1 MRGGYGDMGEL
12 LLFAWQRNS
21 RAGVLEE
28 NIPTTTDKTL
38 PLFCS
43 LPSRVISFHLSFRH
57 LHLCQYSP
65 PFIGLFP
72 PLSLAPSWG
81 SAGETFPYSVL
92 LHQQLSALR
101 SSSKGASPWHHDNQ
115 ISSSSDQRWVHGH
128 LYLQQSF
135 QVFSPFIRINLS
147 DHSNPNLGP
156 EAQN

>member
-1 MRGGYGDMGEL
+1 MGDRGEL
-12 LLFAWQRNS
+12 LLFASQRNS

-43 LPSRVISFHLSFRH
+43 LPSRVISFLLSFRH

-81 SAGETFPYSVL
+81 SAGETSLTLCYCTSSCQPREAAPREL
-92 LHQQLSALR
+92 LHGTTTIRFPAVATSAECMDTYTYNSAFR
-101 SSSKGASPWHHDNQ
+101 YFP
-115 ISSSSDQRWVHGH
+115 
-128 LYLQQSF
+128 
-135 QVFSPFIRINLS
+135 
-147 DHSNPNLGP
+147 HS
-156 EAQN
+156 